1 MSDKKSLPFAILKI
15 LTEYTDDNHI
25 LRSTEIKKIL
35 EQDYGLKLE
44 RRTLYSNVQLLRR
57 FGYRIETYREN
68 GIGYYL
74 KEHQFSR
81 EEAYLLCDDIL
92 RHDIIQPDEK
102 SILINKVLSTLSKYQ
117 SGEYVVNLAE
127 SNGEMPI

>member
-1 MSDKKSLPFAILKI
+1 MSDKKSLPFAILRI

-25 LRSTEIKKIL
+25 LRSIEIKKIL

-44 RRTLYSNVQLLRR
+44 RRTLYANVQLLRR
-57 FGYRIETYREN
+57 FGYKIETYHEN

-92 RHDIIQPDEK
+92 RHDNIRQDEK
-102 SILINKVLSTLSKYQ
+102 QILMNKILSALSTYQ
-117 SGEYVVNLAE
+117 SGEYIVDLAE